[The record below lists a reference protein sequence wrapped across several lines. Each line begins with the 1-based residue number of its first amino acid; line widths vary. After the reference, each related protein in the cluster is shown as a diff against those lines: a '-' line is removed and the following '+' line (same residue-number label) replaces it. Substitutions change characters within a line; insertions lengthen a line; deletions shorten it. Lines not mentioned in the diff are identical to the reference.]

1 MNRYLAITVL
11 ALLSGCAST
20 SDFFGPPQRTIILHA
35 GESFSTSSD
44 PKVNAELFAMMA
56 PLMTPEMTA
65 TIRRAQCEA
74 QKELCK

>member
-1 MNRYLAITVL
+1 MHARL
-11 ALLSGCAST
+11 ALLLTLAALSGCAST
-20 SDFFGPPQRTIILHA
+20 SDFFGPQTRVIGA
-35 GESFSTSSD
+35 GESYCTSND
-44 PKVNAELFAMMA
+44 PRVCAALFASMA

>member
-1 MNRYLAITVL
+1 MKLASIAIL
-11 ALLSGCAST
+11 ALLSGCAFAPE
-20 SDFFGPPQRTIILHA
+20 FFDAPPRSIELHA